1 MVVVDEARWV
11 ELLVSQWWWQQQLL
25 LSLGG
30 LNTLNTLCSLNTQ
43 SVTIASITDNLLH
56 FLHLLDGYGSNTIR
70 FYYLHRGETKLL
82 MYGGSSLIFSNY
94 NAGMRSAVG
103 RRDIIILTPHHLVSA
118 EYSPKYPGEENIQIS
133 SLYASL
139 VVCVVQDIFDLF
151 SLNSAGE
158 RKNWAKY
165 FQENELL
172 QSGTVNRAE
181 TAVSQYEGC
190 ILSTF
195 SHRNNSRTR
204 VLSSQKPPPRQAH
217 LWLVQRSPAG
227 LWLVESSPVCQAL
240 VFMSQLCQG
249 LNCLQIAALSTQFV
263 MKLLTSGAI
272 MSGK

>member
-1 MVVVDEARWV
+1 MELEAVEPLLRPLLTLAVQERFTVDRQDQVVWDVVGKVAVWPCAALHAQV
-11 ELLVSQWWWQQQLL
+11 ANPFHVLHV
-25 LSLGG
+25 
-30 LNTLNTLCSLNTQ
+30 
-43 SVTIASITDNLLH
+43 LH

-158 RKNWAKY
+158 RKN
-165 FQENELL
+165 
-172 QSGTVNRAE
+172 
-181 TAVSQYEGC
+181 
-190 ILSTF
+190 
-195 SHRNNSRTR
+195 
-204 VLSSQKPPPRQAH
+204 
-217 LWLVQRSPAG
+217 
-227 LWLVESSPVCQAL
+227 
-240 VFMSQLCQG
+240 
-249 LNCLQIAALSTQFV
+249 
-263 MKLLTSGAI
+263 
-272 MSGK
+272 

>member
-158 RKNWAKY
+158 RKNWAKC
-165 FQENELL
+165 FRKMNCCNLAQSTELRPPSVSMKDAFYQHFLIGITQAEELCKVGSQHIGKPLCDWWRDL
-172 QSGTVNRAE
+172 QVCCDWCRGR
-181 TAVSQYEGC
+181 VSPGHLC
-190 ILSTF
+190 SC
-195 SHRNNSRTR
+195 HNDVRT
-204 VLSSQKPPPRQAH
+204 
-217 LWLVQRSPAG
+217 W
-227 LWLVESSPVCQAL
+227 
-240 VFMSQLCQG
+240 
-249 LNCLQIAALSTQFV
+249 IAY
-263 MKLLTSGAI
+263 K
-272 MSGK
+272 